1 MIVFQGRG
9 TTNAH
14 SGLGVGSHREV
25 SRQSVLPLTALRGV
39 CALMVLLMAATL
51 IPRLFTKL
59 GKLFSF
65 FFFCLAKAYLMLLNI
80 KEKEGILAHTE

>member
-65 FFFCLAKAYLMLLNI
+65 FFLLSQS
-80 KEKEGILAHTE
+80 LFDVADH